1 MLLRPSWG
9 EPKLHQLDFFGA
21 VAGDDGGMVAVAD
34 VGVGLPGFVG
44 LDIEPLFNGLDGGDG
59 DVSAAHGRE
68 IEG

>member
-1 MLLRPSWG
+1 M
-9 EPKLHQLDFFGA
+9 DFFGA
-21 VAGDDGGMVAVAD
+21 VTGDDGGMVAVAD
-34 VGVGLPGFVG
+34 VGVGLPGFFG